1 MEANE
6 NYKVVLSNPGSSSGD
21 VTLGTSEVT
30 TTITSADTAT
40 WSISGDATVAE
51 GSAASYTVSL
61 AGTLQTGETA
71 TIDLGVTD
79 VDTTS
84 ADYANFVAAV
94 TAAIGARP
102 DLSFDGTTL
111 TYTGDGSP
119 MTALV
124 IDLGAVSDSIVEA
137 NENYKVVLSNPGSSS
152 GDVTLGTSEVTTTIT
167 SADTA
172 TWSISGD
179 ATVAEGSAAS
189 YTVSLAGTLQTGE
202 TATIDLGVTDVDTT
216 SADYANFV
224 AAVTAAIGAR
234 PDLSFDGTTLTYT
247 GDGSPMTD
255 LVIDLGASSDSLVEG
270 HENYKVVLTS
280 RAAARVGRAGHRIEV
295 TTTITYADTATWSIS
310 GASPSPKAAERAT
323 RCTWRA
329 RCSRTRR
336 RRSIWVSPTS
346 TPPARTMRTSWR
358 R

>member
-124 IDLGAVSDSIVEA
+124 IDLGAVERLDC
-137 NENYKVVLSNPGSSS
+137 GS
-152 GDVTLGTSEVTTTIT
+152 
-167 SADTA
+167 
-172 TWSISGD
+172 
-179 ATVAEGSAAS
+179 
-189 YTVSLAGTLQTGE
+189 
-202 TATIDLGVTDVDTT
+202 
-216 SADYANFV
+216 
-224 AAVTAAIGAR
+224 
-234 PDLSFDGTTLTYT
+234 
-247 GDGSPMTD
+247 
-255 LVIDLGASSDSLVEG
+255 
-270 HENYKVVLTS
+270 
-280 RAAARVGRAGHRIEV
+280 
-295 TTTITYADTATWSIS
+295 
-310 GASPSPKAAERAT
+310 
-323 RCTWRA
+323 
-329 RCSRTRR
+329 
-336 RRSIWVSPTS
+336 
-346 TPPARTMRTSWR
+346 
-358 R
+358 